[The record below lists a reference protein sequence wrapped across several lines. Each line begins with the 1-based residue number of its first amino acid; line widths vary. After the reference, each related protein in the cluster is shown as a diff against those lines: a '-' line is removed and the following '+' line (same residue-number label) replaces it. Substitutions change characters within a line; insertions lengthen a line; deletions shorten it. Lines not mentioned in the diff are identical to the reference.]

1 MFSTAAI
8 TVEPLVGT
16 TTSVFIISLFPEI
29 TGSFSG
35 FTTATPKFFAG
46 TPASFLTANLAP
58 AFFCL
63 FKTIISFFDVLLSL
77 TSTLGVMI
85 WFCAALFE
93 AATLGLS

>member
-1 MFSTAAI
+1 MFSKAAI
-8 TVEPLVGT
+8 TVELTVGT
-16 TTSVFIISLFPEI
+16 KTSVFIVSLRSSK
-29 TGSFSG
+29 TGELFD

-46 TPASFLTANLAP
+46 TPAPFLTANLAT
-58 AFFCL
+58 AFFGL